1 MRKGKNRRE
10 AHPSRIV
17 ATMYGSTPV
26 KAFPISPK
34 ENAHRR
40 ETIPR

>member
-1 MRKGKNRRE
+1 
-10 AHPSRIV
+10 
-17 ATMYGSTPV
+17 MYGSTPV
-26 KAFPISPK
+26 KAFPIRPK